1 MKLGTKDSR
10 FGKAGVSLVTVLLF
24 MLVATIAATATFKW
38 LTSEN
43 RSSGARLKKQEAY
56 QSAMAGIE
64 NTRAWMTYNAN
75 DVGALITQFQSEG
88 KMIKLN
94 NRLTPWLRANQN
106 YDVWLTGVNTGTA
119 HNFKLKILASGKSSN
134 NTVHNEVAIF
144 NVDGLYK
151 VQIPQE
157 AVGINFDKAFDGKMT
172 GITGNDTLQSGII
185 HGDFSDQNN
194 TPKLTGNFVVSGDM
208 GFGGTVHGDGDMF
221 VKGSITSKNG
231 GYTFGTK
238 IYNPPWSNKLDT
250 NVVFVGGDIAC
261 ADNQPIRVYGDLY
274 VGGSISAKCAIDV
287 SGNLTI
293 GGSIERT
300 DNAAKTFTVGRNL
313 VFKKDAVFHWTT
325 EIEYGTGGPAGT
337 GVGVNTYL
345 AKLNGKN
352 SNGNRKIN
360 LGKKV
365 YLYSNPGYVGCP
377 NKDEPGGFRPANCTY
392 CEGIFTQCSG
402 PNGEGSVV
410 ANRYFSIYNPLSGA
424 GMGGPGIG
432 PGMGGPG
439 GGPGMGGP
447 GGANNYTAR
456 IQSEFI
462 TEWAKTDN
470 ILGAVSDKYW
480 DNIAKMNA
488 YGNIIKND
496 GTIPQALL
504 LKDSASWIA
513 KAKATNTRCGI
524 GQKWAMDAATVKK
537 LSDCYQANKDNPD
550 VLYNGFLAVE
560 WQFDQDKDPGDQK
573 LDGKFLIYAST
584 VIGNTVLPAT
594 TENSVVMFYFA
605 RGANGQLKGAHKQ
618 HKSWVY
624 NYFIYSNADIKE
636 IWNFNIKGSIV
647 MSNGSTLQKYQGDN
661 KIEFKSAVIQ
671 ALADAGIIKENP
683 EFTSLAGNANPA
695 AGGINAAAGHVYDSY
710 FIAAAPQLN
719 ITLESQYENN
729 EPLPTAASEQNISP
743 SFIVLP
749 RVIYLPKDPY
759 GRLSDYFNVVN
770 LNGSALTKNI
780 ANVGGCADIP
790 KNTLLYDRAAAN
802 PTVLPAGL
810 HTCQYTADNGAV
822 IPFYV
827 FVSNDELG
835 NKPPVSF
842 EKSYQDMGANST
854 EDVKLKCEVGS
865 GEEFTVKVSK
875 PTDLPAGN
883 VWQITTQ
890 ATPDGPCDATSS
902 SCKFKL
908 HFNEADC
915 GSPKSLFRVT
925 TNGATEGTYT
935 FQLLECTGCQIASP
949 SAEVLQV
956 ASSVTV
962 VRHDLAE
969 YCNLTGVTCEGDLL
983 AQSNTNQWPDCNVD
997 GIGNWV
1003 NAVGFNSDVTNNCSI
1018 TSENDMWGCGA
1029 TSDIKLELTGS
1040 GIPNS
1045 CEAVIPE
1052 SERNVLRQANLTTGQ
1067 SYELYGSLKAKRV
1080 TFHVGFAGD
1089 NLAGKNIIVSSNRF
1103 TTDQNCSYTAA
1114 GCNFNVFAGDE
1125 VTVTVTGSSKADFSY
1140 WKCNEGSSNCY
1151 ENEVFSSA
1159 TYTIN
1164 AMNGDNSITAW
1175 FGQKDK
1181 HCFFDEFQTTKEC
1194 TGVGDEWQYCFN
1206 YCSTEGDCKIGNG
1219 ALCDQAKWIVLG
1231 PSSLRSL
1238 LQYSDGKIW
1247 LDRSYNRHKKQ
1258 DDVEALKVMSTVQAG
1273 FYGTLRAQ
1281 FQVPRLGRESDETSA
1296 RVNKS
1301 GFLLG
1306 SNDDATF
1313 YIMLNVYANK
1323 DGKLTAKVCID
1334 GSCRTEL
1341 LTHLGSS
1348 VSVTSTDVVTLT
1360 ADVKRENSR
1369 DVLLVD
1375 VVKGGYGNYTTAS
1388 ARFILSELDGF
1399 YGLSGTVNEYVGIS
1413 LADPDFKVYDAGW
1426 KSETYNAECWNT
1438 YPTVKCSFRAAY
1450 LGGIVPLAESARPWV
1465 GLSSWFDEKG
1475 CEPQYFYN
1483 GDDACGNYA
1492 NADGY
1497 KECVATEY
1505 YKFTN
1510 GGVHGTVETQTSGT
1524 QQTIIETDMAKVK
1537 IKECHNTY
1545 LSQDDRALLYAEE
1558 ARCGEFWVGA
1568 VNPCTQN
1575 HKFFPVSSTAV
1586 ETSRSISTHV
1596 DSDTPSEYSS
1606 NELFAVDANTVVNL
1620 RSALIRIT
1628 MENTGGSELEV
1639 YLRSQTT
1646 TGYYNTTIA
1655 YSTSAV
1661 TTAATTATFSVEELA
1676 NNSGFDPEHVTG
1688 VIIRNHGTSAVVIKE
1703 IRSVC
1708 DNVASIQ
1715 CKDAEYANGK
1725 FRVNTTVKHAVG
1737 IQSYTVAGTENGESE
1752 SGLSKTICSSGEGC
1766 PASDALG
1773 RLALETDAYNPYA
1786 APFDDSKTY
1795 VFTVHMLGSDQAD
1808 VEGSPC
1814 TTPPLVLYPIS
1825 GECKWSSTNTKPSV
1839 QQGKGLPDFQYKL
1852 ADCAGGNCAWEI
1864 VLDDVSTKLHEGTGT
1879 VGGFS
1884 SLSIDTRTAH
1894 NTETSTLETG
1904 DHKIYFKN
1912 KSDATTKFNE
1922 CFATFEVVDASSG
1935 TGNLTCSMPS
1945 QVIPGTQI
1953 NSLSIYSSLSAQ
1965 NFDVYFNG
1973 TKGYSGLYV
1982 NNGQNSFNYVSAPN
1996 TIGTYTYKITKQG
2009 QTEAECSGSI
2019 EVVNPLVCSI
2029 KDEVKLNVQNTFQ
2042 VSTLSGFTCNNC
2054 SYSNN
2059 LSCGSNCG
2067 NTVGN
2072 KNFTMTSAT
2081 PLTLSV
2087 TCQCSNKEMSCSQTA
2102 VSEVVAPDVDC
2113 SGTIDAEPSANVS
2126 FTPTKLTGC
2135 EGGCKYWIK
2144 NSSGDLVKDSTN
2156 ITSASSISFSASA
2169 TASTTYTLH
2178 VKNSKGT
2185 DNCSI
2190 TVDYKKPAFTCPADM
2205 EKAVGSDVTVTPTNV
2220 QYCTKG
2226 CSYTITGGTFTD
2238 NSTSGANYTSGAL
2251 PKKIKGETTAST
2263 GTGTTYTLTLH
2274 NPAGDDE
2281 EDCSFDVKYS
2291 NNVCQEITSNITS
2304 SNVTI
2309 TGSLKNGCAN
2319 IKTNRVCSGETQI
2332 EIKNCKG
2339 KTGSWNGHSFTLND
2353 NDNGYYKF
2361 NTNPDPKL
2369 DNMLEVLDCPNAE
2382 INKVYLDGC
2391 ADYKPVISCN
2401 ALTTTKT
2408 KGSSVAIRPA
2418 VTHCTNATKCSYTI
2432 TGGGTNINHS
2442 TKNWVSG
2449 SNMEALALVNSATS
2463 QTYTLQVANAYNES
2477 DECEFTIT
2485 YTNPEDAPIEL
2496 TNGSSNVNVACGKS
2510 IHAQG
2515 SCSNQNVV
2523 ISCTGAFQKSVCGN
2537 GGDPSNPVNV
2547 YIGYSNGSEMQQT
2560 CSTSCASGSIMR
2572 CSLVCRN

>member
-1 MKLGTKDSR
+1 MKLGIKDSR

-64 NTRAWMTYNAN
+64 NARAWMTYNAN

-94 NRLTPWLRANQN
+94 NRLTPWLRANQE

-119 HNFKLKILASGKSSN
+119 HNFKLKILSSGKSSG

-238 IYNPPWSNKLDT
+238 IYNPPWNNKLDT
-250 NVVFVGGDIAC
+250 NVVYVGGDIAC

-313 VFKKDAVFHWTT
+313 VFKKNATFHWTT
-325 EIEYGTGGPAGT
+325 EIEYGTGGAAGT

-360 LGKKV
+360 LGRKI

-392 CEGIFTQCSG
+392 CEGFFTECSG

-410 ANRYFSIYNPLSGA
+410 ANRYFSIYNPL
-424 GMGGPGIG
+424 
-432 PGMGGPG
+432 GGPG
-439 GGPGMGGP
+439 GGLGGGP
-447 GGANNYTAR
+447 AGGGPAGGANNYTPR
-456 IQSEFI
+456 VQSEFI

-470 ILGAVSDKYW
+470 ILGAVSDRYW

-504 LKDSASWIA
+504 LKDSATWIA

-550 VLYNGFLAVE
+550 ILYNGFLAVE
-560 WQFDQDKDPGDQK
+560 WQFDQDKDPGNQK

-584 VIGNTVLPAT
+584 SIGNTVLPAT

-618 HKSWVY
+618 HRNWVY

-683 EFTSLAGNANPA
+683 EFTSLAGGANPA
-695 AGGINAAAGHVYDSY
+695 AGGINAAAGHVYDAY

-729 EPLPTAASEQNISP
+729 EPLPTTATEQNVTP
-743 SFIVLP
+743 SFIILP

-759 GRLSDYFNVVN
+759 GRLSDYYNVVN
-770 LNGSALTKNI
+770 LNGSALTKDGV
-780 ANVGGCADIP
+780 NVTCEDGIP
-790 KNTLLYDRAAAN
+790 TNTLLYNRGTADPA
-802 PTVLPAGL
+802 VLPAGL
-810 HTCQYTADNGAV
+810 HNCQGTADNGAV
-822 IPFYV
+822 MPFYI

-854 EDVKLKCEVGS
+854 EDVKLSCQVGS

-883 VWQITTQ
+883 IWQITTV
-890 ATPDGPCDATSS
+890 ASPDGPCDAAST

-908 HFNEADC
+908 HFNETDC

-949 SAEVLQV
+949 PAEVFQV

-969 YCNLTGVTCEGDLL
+969 YCSLNGVTCQGDLL
-983 AQSNTNQWPDCNVD
+983 AQSNTAQWPDCNVD

-1029 TSDIKLELTGS
+1029 TSDIKLELTGT

-1045 CEAVIPE
+1045 CVAVIPE
-1052 SERNVLRQANLTTGQ
+1052 GEKNVLRQSTLTTGQ

-1080 TFHVGFAGD
+1080 NFHVGFAGD
-1089 NLAGKNIIVSSNRF
+1089 NLSGKNIIVSSNRF
-1103 TTDQNCSYTAA
+1103 TSDQTCSYTAQ
-1114 GCNFNVFAGDE
+1114 GCDYDVFAGDE
-1125 VTVTVTGSSKADFSY
+1125 ISVTVTGSSKADFSY
-1140 WKCNEGSSNCY
+1140 WKCNAGSSNCY
-1151 ENEVFSSA
+1151 EDEVFSSA

-1181 HCFFDEFQTTKEC
+1181 HCFFDEFQSTKEC
-1194 TGVGDEWQYCFN
+1194 TGVGDDWQYCFN
-1206 YCSTEGDCKIGNG
+1206 YCSSEGDCKIGNG
-1219 ALCDQAKWIVLG
+1219 ALTDRAKWIVLG
-1231 PSSLRSL
+1231 PETLRSQ
-1238 LQYSDGKIW
+1238 LQYSEGKIW

-1258 DDVEALKVMSTVQAG
+1258 SEVDALKVLSTAQAG

-1281 FQVPRLGRESDETSA
+1281 FQVPRLGRENDETSA

-1306 SNDDATF
+1306 SNDDAT
-1313 YIMLNVYANK
+1313 YYVMLNIYANK
-1323 DGKLTAKVCID
+1323 DGKLTAKVCIND
-1334 GSCRTEL
+1334 ACRTEL

-1348 VSVTSTDVVTLT
+1348 VSVSSTDIVTLT
-1360 ADVKRENSR
+1360 AEVKRENSR
-1369 DVLLVD
+1369 DVLSVE

-1388 ARFILSELDGF
+1388 ARFILSEMDGY
-1399 YGLSGTVNEYVGIS
+1399 YGFSSTVNEYVGLS
-1413 LADPDFKVYDAGW
+1413 LADPDFKVYDVGW

-1450 LGGIVPLAESARPWV
+1450 LGGIVPKDESTRPWV

-1483 GDDACGNYA
+1483 GDDACGSYA
-1492 NADGY
+1492 NSEGY
-1497 KECVATEY
+1497 KECVASDY
-1505 YKFTN
+1505 YKFTE
-1510 GGVHGTVETQTSGT
+1510 GGVHGTVETQTNGS
-1524 QQTIIETDMAKVK
+1524 QQTVIETDVAKVK

-1545 LSQDDRALLYAEE
+1545 LSQEDRALLYAEE
-1558 ARCGEFWVGA
+1558 ARCGEFWVGE
-1568 VNPCTQN
+1568 VNPCTRN
-1575 HKFFPVSSTAV
+1575 HMFFPVSPTSV
-1586 ETSRSISTHV
+1586 ETSRTISTHV
-1596 DSDTPSEYSS
+1596 DSDAPSEYSS
-1606 NELFAVDANTVVNL
+1606 NELFAVDANSVANL

-1628 MENTGGSELEV
+1628 MENNGGSELEV
-1639 YLRSQTT
+1639 YLRSQTS

-1661 TTAATTATFSVEELA
+1661 TTAATTVSFSVEELA

-1688 VIIRNHGTSAVVIKE
+1688 VIVRNHGTSPVVIKE
-1703 IRSVC
+1703 IKSVC

-1715 CKDAEYANGK
+1715 CKDAEYTGGK

-1737 IQSYTVAGTENGESE
+1737 IQSYSVAGTENDVSA
-1752 SGLSKTICSSGEGC
+1752 SGLSKTICSLGEGC
-1766 PASDALG
+1766 PAGDALG

-1786 APFDDSKTY
+1786 SPFENEKTY
-1795 VFTVHMLGSDQAD
+1795 VFTVHMLGADQTD

-1825 GECKWSSTNTKPSV
+1825 GECKWSSTNTKPSI

-1852 ADCAGGNCAWEI
+1852 ADCAGGNCEWEV
-1864 VLDDVSTKLHEGTGT
+1864 VLDGSTQLHEGTGT

-1884 SLSIDTRTAH
+1884 SLSIDTRTAY
-1894 NTETSTLETG
+1894 NTQESSLSIG
-1904 DHKIYFKN
+1904 DHKIFFRN

-1922 CFATFEVVDASSG
+1922 CFATFEVVDANSG

-1945 QVIPGTQI
+1945 QAIPGTQMS
-1953 NSLSIYSSLSAQ
+1953 NLSIYSSLPAQ
-1965 NFDVYFNG
+1965 NFDVYFNNV
-1973 TKGYSGLYV
+1973 KGYDNLYV
-1982 NNGQNSFNYVSAPN
+1982 NNGQNRFNYVSVPN
-1996 TIGTYTYKITKQG
+1996 TVGTYTYKITKDG
-2009 QTEAECSGSI
+2009 STEAECSGTI
-2019 EVVNPLVCSI
+2019 DVVNPLVCSI

-2059 LSCGSNCG
+2059 LSCGNSCG

-2113 SGTIDAEPSANVS
+2113 SGTIDAEPGTSVS

-2135 EGGCKYWIK
+2135 EGGCKYWID

-2156 ITSASSISFSASA
+2156 ITSASSVSFTANA
-2169 TASTTYTLH
+2169 TASTTYKLY
-2178 VKNSKGT
+2178 VKNSKGS

-2190 TVDYKKPAFTCPADM
+2190 TVDFKEPTFTCPADM
-2205 EKAVGSDVTVTPTNV
+2205 EKAVGAEVTVTPTNV
-2220 QYCTKG
+2220 HYCANG

-2238 NSTSGANYTSGAL
+2238 NSTTGTNYTTGAL
-2251 PKKIKGETTAST
+2251 SKKIKGETTAST

-2274 NPAGDDE
+2274 NPAGDDKE
-2281 EDCSFDVKYS
+2281 NCSFDVKYS
-2291 NNVCQEITSNITS
+2291 ENVCQQITSNFNTT
-2304 SNVTI
+2304 NVTI
-2309 TGSLKNGCAN
+2309 TGRLKNGCAN
-2319 IKTNRVCSGETQI
+2319 IKTNRVCTSGMQI

-2339 KTGSWNGHSFTLND
+2339 KTGSWNGHSFTLNN
-2353 NDNGYYKF
+2353 NDNGYYQF
-2361 NTNPDPKL
+2361 SANPDPKT
-2369 DNMLEVLDCPNAE
+2369 DNVLEVPDCPNAE

-2391 ADYKPVISCN
+2391 SVVTSSASVVTTSTSTAEPIELEITDGNNFPSRYNNVPSGSCFKLTGIWNNQNHSPDIYFACQHSQNGLSYYKSGQTPSHTANNNFRENTGSKVTY
-2401 ALTTTKT
+2401 TTTKKT
-2408 KGSSVAIRPA
+2408 FIESICVESDD
-2418 VTHCTNATKCSYTI
+2418 
-2432 TGGGTNINHS
+2432 GGTLS
-2442 TKNWVSG
+2442 YCSFG
-2449 SNMEALALVNSATS
+2449 S
-2463 QTYTLQVANAYNES
+2463 
-2477 DECEFTIT
+2477 
-2485 YTNPEDAPIEL
+2485 
-2496 TNGSSNVNVACGKS
+2496 
-2510 IHAQG
+2510 
-2515 SCSNQNVV
+2515 
-2523 ISCTGAFQKSVCGN
+2523 
-2537 GGDPSNPVNV
+2537 
-2547 YIGYSNGSEMQQT
+2547 
-2560 CSTSCASGSIMR
+2560 
-2572 CSLVCRN
+2572 

>member
-325 EIEYGTGGPAGT
+325 EIEYGTGGTAGT

-410 ANRYFSIYNPLSGA
+410 ANRYFSIYNPIG
-424 GMGGPGIG
+424 G

-439 GGPGMGGP
+439 GGPGGHAGGP
-447 GGANNYTAR
+447 AGANNYTAR

-560 WQFDQDKDPGDQK
+560 WQFDQDKDPGAQK

-584 VIGNTVLPAT
+584 SIGNTVLPAT

-1040 GIPNS
+1040 GIPSS

-1052 SERNVLRQANLTTGQ
+1052 SEKNVLRQANLTTGQ

-1814 TTPPLVLYPIS
+1814 TTPPLILYPIS

-1884 SLSIDTRTAH
+1884 SLSIDTRTAY
-1894 NTETSTLETG
+1894 NTEASSLQTG

-1935 TGNLTCSMPS
+1935 TGNLTCSMS
-1945 QVIPGTQI
+1945 SEVLPGQQH
-1953 NSLSIYSSLSAQ
+1953 SRMSIYSTLSNQ
-1965 NFDVYFNG
+1965 QFDLRFDNGAVVY
-1973 TKGYSGLYV
+1973 TQWV
-1982 NNGQNSFNYVSAPN
+1982 NNGANNSWGDFTTPTTLGSH
-1996 TIGTYTYKITKQG
+1996 TYKIMKHG
-2009 QTEAECSGSI
+2009 QTEVECSGAF
-2019 EVVNPLVCSI
+2019 
-2029 KDEVKLNVQNTFQ
+2029 EVKGGL
-2042 VSTLSGFTCNNC
+2042 TCEIDDDEFVVAKASFVNSC
-2054 SYSNN
+2054 YECTYSNV
-2059 LSCGSNCG
+2059 NCG
-2067 NTVGN
+2067 TNGCTNVPHTYP
-2072 KNFTMTSAT
+2072 FTMPTSGAK
-2081 PLTLSV
+2081 TLSV
-2087 TCQCSNKEMSCSQTA
+2087 TCKCDGVSTTCSKSA
-2102 VSEVVAPDVDC
+2102 VATVVAPTLSC
-2113 SGTIDAEPSANVS
+2113 SSTAIEVEPSTSIS
-2126 FTPTKLTGC
+2126 FTPTSLTGC
-2135 EGGCKYWIK
+2135 EGDCKYWI
-2144 NSSGDLVKDSTN
+2144 NSNLGNIVRDTGV
-2156 ITSASSISFSASA
+2156 ITSASSISFNGEAKA
-2169 TASTTYTLH
+2169 GENTYTLY
-2178 VKNSKGT
+2178 VKNSEGT
-2185 DNCSI
+2185 VSCPI
-2190 TVDYKKPAFTCPADM
+2190 TVDYQVPTFTCPAGM
-2205 EKAVGSDVTVTPTNV
+2205 EKAEKTTVTIAPASVTN
-2220 QYCTKG
+2220 CTRG
-2226 CSYTITGGTFTD
+2226 CKYKVTTGSATGTEVIEEPSTYSYI
-2238 NSTSGANYTSGAL
+2238 YTSGTPGAL
-2251 PKKIKGETTAST
+2251 GSFTGADAST
-2263 GTGTTYTLTLH
+2263 DSVRYYMTMS
-2274 NPAGDDE
+2274 NPAGAGTTCNFGIMYKNADDMCHCTCGADCSNIRTTTMSDNHNGPGMFCFFMDDE
-2281 EDCSFDVKYS
+2281 NVKLRMDTYTKEDVGTNANPHCSVTINGTSLAKFGGTELKNLVSTKIDGGYYIYVGNDASAVQNTDYCSF
-2291 NNVCQEITSNITS
+2291 QFETSHTS
-2304 SNVTI
+2304 S
-2309 TGSLKNGCAN
+2309 
-2319 IKTNRVCSGETQI
+2319 
-2332 EIKNCKG
+2332 
-2339 KTGSWNGHSFTLND
+2339 
-2353 NDNGYYKF
+2353 
-2361 NTNPDPKL
+2361 TNP
-2369 DNMLEVLDCPNAE
+2369 C
-2382 INKVYLDGC
+2382 
-2391 ADYKPVISCN
+2391 
-2401 ALTTTKT
+2401 
-2408 KGSSVAIRPA
+2408 GSG
-2418 VTHCTNATKCSYTI
+2418 
-2432 TGGGTNINHS
+2432 GGGTITPGNDAMVAGDTKTVTCGTSVQTNI
-2442 TKNWVSG
+2442 
-2449 SNMEALALVNSATS
+2449 
-2463 QTYTLQVANAYNES
+2463 
-2477 DECEFTIT
+2477 
-2485 YTNPEDAPIEL
+2485 
-2496 TNGSSNVNVACGKS
+2496 
-2510 IHAQG
+2510 
-2515 SCSNQNVV
+2515 SCSNQCSKLQCSGQFESIEMIRSTTNEKK
-2523 ISCTGAFQKSVCGN
+2523 TGNKDYMPPFTVNGN
-2537 GGDPSNPVNV
+2537 GGPSTLIDEFSTDCGNQA
-2547 YIGYSNGSEMQQT
+2547 GSLT
-2560 CSTSCASGSIMR
+2560 CVASCS
-2572 CSLVCRN
+2572 C

>member
-1 MKLGTKDSR
+1 MKLGIKDSR

-64 NTRAWMTYNAN
+64 NARAWMTYSAN
-75 DVGALITQFQSEG
+75 DVGALIKQFQTEG

-94 NRLTPWLRANQN
+94 SRLTPWSHANRN

-119 HNFKLKILASGKSSN
+119 HNFKLKILSSGKSSN
-134 NTVHNEVAIF
+134 NTVHNEIAIF
-144 NVDGLYK
+144 NVDGLYR
-151 VQIPQE
+151 VQVPQE

-208 GFGGTVHGDGDMF
+208 GFGGTVHGDGDMY

-238 IYNPPWSNKLDT
+238 LYNPPWNNQLDT
-250 NVVFVGGDIAC
+250 NVVYVGGDIAC

-325 EIEYGTGGPAGT
+325 EIEYGTGGNAGS

-360 LGKKV
+360 FGKKV

-377 NKDEPGGFRPANCTY
+377 NKDNPGGFRPAICNY

-402 PNGEGSVV
+402 PNGDGSEV
-410 ANRYFSIYNPLSGA
+410 ANRYFSIYNPLTGA
-424 GMGGPGIG
+424 
-432 PGMGGPG
+432 GMGGPG
-439 GGPGMGGP
+439 GGPGGGH
-447 GGANNYTAR
+447 GGHAGGSAGANNYTPR

-462 TEWAKTDN
+462 TEWARTDN
-470 ILGAVSDKYW
+470 ILGQVSDRYW

-488 YGNIIKND
+488 YGNIIRND
-496 GTIPQALL
+496 GTIPQAIL
-504 LKDSASWIA
+504 LKDSATWIA
-513 KAKATNTRCGI
+513 KAKATNTKCGI
-524 GQKWAMDAATVKK
+524 GQKWAMDATTVKK

-560 WQFDQDKDPGDQK
+560 WQFDQDKDPGNQK

-584 VIGNTVLPAT
+584 TIGNTVLPAT

-618 HKSWVY
+618 HRNWVY

-683 EFTSLAGNANPA
+683 EFTSLAGNADPVG
-695 AGGINAAAGHVYDSY
+695 GGINAAAGNVYDTY

-729 EPLPTAASEQNISP
+729 EPLPTAASEQEVSP

-749 RVIYLPKDPY
+749 RVVYLPKDPY
-759 GRLSDYFNVVN
+759 GKLSDYFNVVN
-770 LNGSALTKNI
+770 LNGGAVTKDMSK
-780 ANVGGCADIP
+780 VGGCAIP
-790 KNTLLYDRAAAN
+790 TTTLLYDRDGAN
-802 PTVLPAGL
+802 PTYLPAGL
-810 HTCQYTADNGAV
+810 HTCMYTADNGAS

-827 FVSNDELG
+827 FVSNDEVG
-835 NKPPVSF
+835 NKPPVHF
-842 EKSYQDMGANST
+842 EFSYVDMGANST
-854 EDVKLKCEVGS
+854 KDVRLVCPVGS
-865 GEEFTVKVSK
+865 AEEFKVKVSK
-875 PTDLPAGN
+875 PYNLPAGSA
-883 VWQITTQ
+883 WQITNV
-890 ATPDGPCDATSS
+890 ATADGTCDGSSS
-902 SCKFKL
+902 SCVFTM
-908 HFNEADC
+908 HFNETDC
-915 GSPKSLFRVT
+915 STPKTLFRVT

-935 FQLLECTGCQIASP
+935 FQMLECTGCQIGVPP
-949 SAEVLQV
+949 SEVLQV
-956 ASSVTV
+956 ASSVSI

-969 YCNLTGVTCEGDLL
+969 YCNLTGVSCDETL
-983 AQSNTNQWPDCNVD
+983 AAQANTADWPDCNVE

-1018 TSENDMWGCGA
+1018 TSENDIWGCGA
-1029 TSDIKLELTGS
+1029 TSDIKLEATGT
-1040 GIPNS
+1040 GVPAS
-1045 CEAVIPE
+1045 CEVVIPTGE
-1052 SERNVLRQANLTTGQ
+1052 KNVLRQATLSTGQ
-1067 SYELYGSLKAKRV
+1067 SYELYASLKAKKV
-1080 TFHVGFAGD
+1080 NFTVDFAGTQ
-1089 NLAGKNIIVSSNRF
+1089 LAGRKVIVSSNRF
-1103 TTDQNCSYTAA
+1103 DTDQTCYYTAPNDNKTSN
-1114 GCNFNVFAGDE
+1114 GCTFSNIFAGDE
-1125 VTVTVTGSSKADFSY
+1125 VSVTVVGNDKKDFSY
-1140 WKCNEGSSNCY
+1140 WKCKEGSTNCTTD
-1151 ENEVFSSA
+1151 ELFPSA

-1164 AMNGDNSITAW
+1164 AVSGDNSITAW

-1181 HCFFDEFQTTKEC
+1181 HCFFDEFQTSKEC
-1194 TGVGDEWQYCFN
+1194 TGADDEWQYCFN
-1206 YCSTEGDCKIGNG
+1206 YCDNNSDCRIGNG
-1219 ALCDQAKWIVLG
+1219 DLTEYAKWIVLG
-1231 PSSLRSL
+1231 PSSLVSQ
-1238 LQYSDGKIW
+1238 LQYDDGKIW

-1258 DDVEALKVMSTVQAG
+1258 DDLEALKVLSTVQAG

-1281 FQVPRLGRESDETSA
+1281 FQVPRLGREGDETSA

-1306 SNDDATF
+1306 SNDNATS
-1313 YIMLNVYANK
+1313 YVMLNVYANK

-1334 GSCRTEL
+1334 GACRTEL
-1341 LTHLGSS
+1341 LTHVGTS
-1348 VSVTSTDVVTLT
+1348 VSVSSTDIVTLT
-1360 ADVKRENSR
+1360 AEVKREGAR
-1369 DVLLVD
+1369 DVLHVD

-1388 ARFILSELDGF
+1388 ARFILSEMDGY
-1399 YGLSGTVNEYVGIS
+1399 YGLSSTVNQYVGLS
-1413 LADPDFKVYDAGW
+1413 LADPDFKIYDVGW
-1426 KSETYNAECWNT
+1426 KSETYNAECWAT

-1450 LGGIVPLAESARPWV
+1450 LGGVVPLAQSARPWV

-1483 GDDACGNYA
+1483 GDDACGSYT

-1497 KECVATEY
+1497 KECVASEY

-1510 GGVHGTVETQTSGT
+1510 GGVHGTVETQTNGT
-1524 QQTIIETDMAKVK
+1524 EQTTIETDVAKVK
-1537 IKECHNTY
+1537 IKECHNTF
-1545 LSQDDRALLYAEE
+1545 LSQEDRMLLYAEE
-1558 ARCGEFWVGA
+1558 ALCGEFWVGA
-1568 VNPCTQN
+1568 VNPCNKNQM
-1575 HKFFPVSSTAV
+1575 FFPLSSSSTTTV
-1586 ETSRSISTHV
+1586 EAQRTIGIHTANN
-1596 DSDTPSEYSS
+1596 DPSEIT
-1606 NELFAVDANTVVNL
+1606 NEEIFALDQDAVANL
-1620 RSALIRIT
+1620 RSALIKIT
-1628 MENTGGSELEV
+1628 MENPNASELEV
-1639 YLRSQTT
+1639 YLRSNTSS
-1646 TGYYNTTIA
+1646 GYYNVSVA

-1661 TTAATTATFSVEELA
+1661 TTATTTASFSVEELA
-1676 NNSGFDPEHVTG
+1676 NNSGFNPERVNG
-1688 VIIRNHGTSAVVIKE
+1688 VIIRNHGTSPVVIKE
-1703 IRSVC
+1703 IKSVC

-1715 CKDAEYANGK
+1715 CKDAEYAENK

-1737 IQSYTVAGTENGESE
+1737 IQSYKVTGTEDDVAKLERDICKNGQS
-1752 SGLSKTICSSGEGC
+1752 C

-1773 RLALETDAYNPYA
+1773 RLALETETYNPYA
-1786 APFDDSKTY
+1786 EAFTGSKTY
-1795 VFTVHMLGSDQAD
+1795 VFTVHMTDASGD

-1825 GECKWSSTNTKPSV
+1825 GECKWASTNTKPSV

-1852 ADCAGGNCAWEI
+1852 ADCAGGTCTWE
-1864 VLDDVSTKLHEGTGT
+1864 VMLDGTTKLHEGTGT

-1884 SLSIDTRTAH
+1884 SLSIDTRTAY
-1894 NTETSTLETG
+1894 NTEASSLQTG

-1953 NSLSIYSSLSAQ
+1953 NSLSIYSSLAAQ

-2113 SGTIDAEPSANVS
+2113 SGTIDAEPSTNVS

-2135 EGGCKYWIK
+2135 EGGCKYWID

-2169 TASTTYTLH
+2169 TAATTYKLY

-2185 DNCSI
+2185 DYCSI

-2205 EKAVGSDVTVTPTNV
+2205 EKAVGADVTVTPTNV

-2291 NNVCQEITSNITS
+2291 NNVCQEITSNFNTT
-2304 SNVTI
+2304 NVTI

-2319 IKTNRVCSGETQI
+2319 IKTNRVCTAGMQI

-2339 KTGSWNGHSFTLND
+2339 KTGTWNGHSFTLNN
-2353 NDNGYYKF
+2353 NDNGYYQF
-2361 NTNPDPKL
+2361 NTNPDPKT
-2369 DNMLEVLDCPNAE
+2369 DNVLEVPDCPNAE

-2391 ADYKPVISCN
+2391 SAVATSSASVTTSTSSGVPIELEITDGSNFPSRRNNVASGTCFKLTGIWNNPNHSPDVYFSCQHSQNGLSYYKSGETPSHTSNNNFRENTGDKVTY
-2401 ALTTTKT
+2401 TTTKKT
-2408 KGSSVAIRPA
+2408 FVESICV
-2418 VTHCTNATKCSYTI
+2418 
-2432 TGGGTNINHS
+2432 
-2442 TKNWVSG
+2442 
-2449 SNMEALALVNSATS
+2449 
-2463 QTYTLQVANAYNES
+2463 ES
-2477 DECEFTIT
+2477 DDGTTIS
-2485 YTNPEDAPIEL
+2485 YCSF
-2496 TNGSSNVNVACGKS
+2496 GS
-2510 IHAQG
+2510 
-2515 SCSNQNVV
+2515 
-2523 ISCTGAFQKSVCGN
+2523 
-2537 GGDPSNPVNV
+2537 
-2547 YIGYSNGSEMQQT
+2547 
-2560 CSTSCASGSIMR
+2560 
-2572 CSLVCRN
+2572 